1 MRISARA
8 DYAVRAV
15 IELAAADPQW
25 LKADAIAEAQGIPG
39 KFLEQIMADLRRA
52 GLVRSRR
59 GVDGGYSLA
68 RPASEVAVADVI
80 RAVDGPLAWVRDQ
93 RPAAVEYAGNAEPL
107 RDVWVAVRAAL
118 RSVLDSVTIAD
129 ILADSLPA
137 EITELNESEDAW
149 RD

>member
-129 ILADSLPA
+129 ILADSLPT